1 MNKYE
6 LPEIHK
12 ECLLTLMHHIH
23 NLFLKHNIKYF
34 IDGGTLLG
42 AEREKGIISHDDD
55 IDIGVM
61 SKHWYKLPNILK
73 ELADEKYKI
82 HYQIEDYLI
91 KVFVPG
97 MWLKEKETN
106 RIIATPTID
115 IFKWKKSNGKI
126 ELESLIQRRDFKNC
140 YYNVEE
146 MFPLKIYQLNNL
158 CLWGAKNSKPYL
170 FRYYGNDC
178 LTIKKRYIRDE
189 KNALLKNDVEII
201 SS

>member
-6 LPEIHK
+6 LPETHK
-12 ECLLTLMHHIH
+12 ECLLTLMSHIH
-23 NLFLKHNIKYF
+23 NLFLKHSIKYF

-42 AEREKGIISHDDD
+42 AEREKDIIPHDDD
-55 IDIGVM
+55 IDIGVLN
-61 SKHWYKLPNILK
+61 KDWYKLPNILK
-73 ELADEKYKI
+73 ELADAKYKI

-91 KVFVPG
+91 KVFVPN
-97 MWLKEKETN
+97 MWMKEKETG
-106 RIIATPTID
+106 RIIGTPTLD

-126 ELESLIQRRDFKNC
+126 ELESTIHRRAFKNC
-140 YYNVEE
+140 YYGVQE
-146 MFPLKIYQLNNL
+146 MFPLKIYQFNNL
-158 CLWGAKNSKPYL
+158 YLWGANNGKPYL

-189 KNALLKNDVEII
+189 KNALLKIGEEII